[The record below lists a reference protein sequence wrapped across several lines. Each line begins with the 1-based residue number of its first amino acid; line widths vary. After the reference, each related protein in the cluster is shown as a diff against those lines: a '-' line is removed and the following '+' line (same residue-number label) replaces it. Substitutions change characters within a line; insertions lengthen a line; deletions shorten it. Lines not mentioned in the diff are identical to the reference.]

1 MEANSNELPPKWRTK
16 RYSTFDYLFQT
27 LQIRPG
33 KESQINPTHKNRASH
48 PTKDKKVAKWTKRFA
63 MSMDVIVVAIFS
75 AIMIERSIQCI
86 QK

>member
-1 MEANSNELPPKWRTK
+1 MEANNNGLSPKWRTK

-27 LQIRPG
+27 SRISPG
-33 KESQINPTHKNRASH
+33 KESQTDPAHKNRNSH
-48 PTKDKKVAKWTKRFA
+48 PTKDKNVAKWTKRFA
-63 MSMDVIVVAIFS
+63 LSMDVIVVAIFS